1 MIFICALRLSGGG
14 ILVMNVQK
22 EFIKPTCEVI
32 DFVFDDIITFSTR
45 DVGGDDWNQYPDTED
60 WNS

>member
-1 MIFICALRLSGGG
+1 
-14 ILVMNVQK
+14 MNVQK